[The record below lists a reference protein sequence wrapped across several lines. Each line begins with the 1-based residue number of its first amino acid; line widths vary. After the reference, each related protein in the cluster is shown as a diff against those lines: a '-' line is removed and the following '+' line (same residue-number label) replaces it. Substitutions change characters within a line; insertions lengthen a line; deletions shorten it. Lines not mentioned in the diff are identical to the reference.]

1 MLLIPLFT
9 KLLTSDRQ
17 SKLIEVSNQLKINP
31 NWLSAVIYFETGR
44 TFNPKAKNQIGSVGL
59 IQFTR
64 DKAGVE
70 YKTIGGV
77 KYPLS
82 EIYKM
87 SFNEQM
93 DLVYQYLKPFKGKMN
108 SFLDVYLAVFFPNA
122 MNQSDDYVFQTKGL
136 SASLIAK
143 QNPAF
148 DTNKDGQIK
157 RKEVTDFFKKLYK
170 ENFPLIEK
178 KKTLNI
184 MKAFWTKY
192 KYFIIGGL
200 VVAVGGYFLLK
211 KKK

>member
-17 SKLIEVSNQLKINP
+17 SKIIEVSNQLKINP

-157 RKEVTDFFKKLYK
+157 RKEVTDFLK
-170 ENFPLIEK
+170 
-178 KKTLNI
+178 
-184 MKAFWTKY
+184 
-192 KYFIIGGL
+192 
-200 VVAVGGYFLLK
+200 VV
-211 KKK
+211 

>member
-9 KLLTSDRQ
+9 KLLTEDRQ
-17 SKLIEVSNQLKINP
+17 TKIVEVSNQLKINP
-31 NWLSAVIYFETGR
+31 NWLGAVIYFETGR

-87 SFNEQM
+87 SFSEQM

-122 MNQSDDYVFQTKGL
+122 MNQSDDYVFETKGL
-136 SASLIAK
+136 KASLIAK

-148 DTNKDGQIK
+148 DTNKDGQIR

>member
-17 SKLIEVSNQLKINP
+17 TKIVEVSNQLKINP
-31 NWLSAVIYFETGR
+31 NWLSAVMYFETGR

-64 DKAGVE
+64 DKAGVD

-122 MNQSDDYVFQTKGL
+122 MNQSDEYVFQTKGL

>member
-17 SKLIEVSNQLKINP
+17 TKIVEVSNQLKINP
-31 NWLSAVIYFETGR
+31 DWLSAVIYFETGR

-157 RKEVTDFFKKLYK
+157 RKEVTDFFRKLYK

>member
-64 DKAGVE
+64 DKSGVE

-122 MNQSDDYVFQTKGL
+122 MNQSDDYVFQTKRL